1 VEEPQVPYSWAGQQ
15 VEAEIV
21 RPLYRAGAMGLGA
34 WPLTGELE
42 ATNDLGI
49 VASFSDPD
57 DEEDVPVRAFYPWSS
72 VLRMHLLEED

>member
-1 VEEPQVPYSWAGQQ
+1 
-15 VEAEIV
+15 
-21 RPLYRAGAMGLGA
+21 MGLGA

>member
-1 VEEPQVPYSWAGQQ
+1 MEETQIPDSWVGKQ

-34 WPLTGELE
+34 WPLIGKLE
-42 ATNDLGI
+42 VMHDLGI

-72 VLRMHLLEED
+72 VLRMRLLEES